1 MSEPMIRTTEPAVAA
16 GVFANG
22 LAKAPVGFERLPTQ
36 DELPYSDGE
45 PMESER
51 HFFEIMMLLQP
62 LRHHWAGRDDF
73 YAGGNMFVYF
83 SPEQVKHNDFRG
95 PDFFVVMGANGN
107 HERKS
112 WVMWD
117 EGGQL
122 PNLVIEFLS
131 ESTAAFDRKGKKLIY
146 QNQWRT
152 QEYFYFDPFTDEFE
166 GFTLGPQGYEP
177 MLRDEQGRFI
187 SRVTGLALRRWVGP
201 FSGVTAPWLRWET
214 LDGELLPTPEEIAK
228 EERLHAEQEHKRAT
242 TERKR
247 ANAAEALV
255 EHERARAEQE
265 RVRAE
270 HERARAEQERAR
282 AEQERAEKERFAAKL
297 RELGIDS
304 DTIK

>member
-1 MSEPMIRTTEPAVAA
+1 MSEPMIRTAEPAAAA
-16 GVFANG
+16 GIFTNGANG
-22 LAKAPVGFERLPTQ
+22 LATAQVGYERLPTQ

-62 LRHHWAGRDDF
+62 LRLAWAERDDY

-95 PDFFVVMGANGN
+95 PDFFVVMGANGK

-112 WVMWD
+112 WVMWE
-117 EGGQL
+117 EGGKL

-146 QNQWRT
+146 QDQWRT

-166 GFTLGPQGYEP
+166 GFSLGPQGYEP
-177 MLRDEQGRFI
+177 MQPDGQGRFI
-187 SRVTGLALRRWVGP
+187 SRVTGLALRRWKGE
-201 FSGVTAPWLRWET
+201 FMGVKAPWLRWET
-214 LDGELLPTPEEIAK
+214 LEGGLLPTPDEV
-228 EERLHAEQEHKRAT
+228 AEQERVR
-242 TERKR
+242 TEQ
-247 ANAAEALV
+247 
-255 EHERARAEQE
+255 ERVRTEQERVRAEQE

-270 HERARAEQERAR
+270 QEHVRAEQER
-282 AEQERAEKERFAAKL
+282 ERADEATQRAASMAAKL
-297 RELGIDS
+297 RELGIDP